1 MSTNGSP
8 TFPGTYRAVCLEV
21 LPDRVR
27 AQIPQLFSTEVI
39 TIYDFSGPWP
49 TAGDDGWVFFEAGLA
64 SHPVW
69 AGAEGKTYGG
79 TEGPQGPPGPPG
91 SSGAPGPPGPHGPGS
106 TVPGPVGPPGPT
118 GPTGG
123 SGPQGPTGPPGP
135 PGQAVTIMGSVPSS
149 GNLPTSGNK
158 AGDAYITQD
167 TGHLWVWDGTAWV
180 DAGPFVGIGG
190 QQAWPA
196 YKVVTLGIAVNAATG
211 GTSDVVLLDGTV
223 LPDYDGWVEI
233 LVNGGYGGNST
244 FNVNCRQG
252 LYAPDYLDPTGQAW
266 LAWGWMASPGPAV
279 WEVIGDCQLSFPVT
293 KGTGPHVSWRGNW
306 SPTTLACSFRS
317 RATVKFFSAV
327 GQPIAIGPV
336 GPAGPAGPQGPPG
349 PGGVDPSQLGL
360 RFVQPTA
367 ATTWSIS
374 HTLPFYPNVAVVDS
388 TKREIIPGAID
399 FPSNTA
405 VTLTFS
411 AAVAGEAYLS

>member
-1 MSTNGSP
+1 MAHGRGRRLGLLRGGTRQSPSVGRGRGQDLRRHRRATGTTRTPWLIGCPWSSWSSRSWLDGARSRGATWSYRTHRGQRAAGS
-8 TFPGTYRAVCLEV
+8 
-21 LPDRVR
+21 
-27 AQIPQLFSTEVI
+27 
-39 TIYDFSGPWP
+39 
-49 TAGDDGWVFFEAGLA
+49 DGSART
-64 SHPVW
+64 SW
-69 AGAEGKTYGG
+69 AGC
-79 TEGPQGPPGPPG
+79 
-91 SSGAPGPPGPHGPGS
+91 HHH
-106 TVPGPVGPPGPT
+106 
-118 GPTGG
+118 
-123 SGPQGPTGPPGP
+123 
-135 PGQAVTIMGSVPSS
+135 GSVASS

-196 YKVVTLGIAVNAATG
+196 YKVVTLGISVNAATG